1 MTEEQKIESLPKDV
15 MAKTVSLDFRDPNG
29 KPEQTTGV
37 RPPANSG
44 LPFALARFFSWIS
57 LFLVMG
63 SSVILAL
70 FIANT
75 TTRTLLD
82 SQEEYALL
90 LAENLNKQIF
100 RRFTLPVAYASGRV
114 ALGDPEQYKLL
125 DEVVQSLL
133 HGLQIERIRIYD
145 ENFAVT
151 YSTVSEEVRHSD
163 LYTPGVPEIFKGK
176 THHFDVLSAMTPM
189 QALLTPNLPKGT
201 FQLRTIYP
209 LSIDKD
215 FAAFSSDEDS
225 AVLGALEIIQ
235 DVTRHY
241 QIAFRSQWLIM
252 AGFLASSLVLF
263 ILLQVVAR
271 QAERILGERMARNRE
286 LEAEL
291 HQTEK
296 LASMGRMVASIA
308 HEIRNP
314 LGIIRSSA
322 EFLMRRQ
329 KNTDTV
335 AQPILTA
342 IYDESCRLGT
352 TVNDFLDYARP
363 RQPSL
368 NKVSIDTLLDKIMA
382 FLGGEL
388 QRQGVE
394 VTLDII
400 PGLAVAGD
408 EDLLYRAFYNI
419 MVNAQQAMT
428 GGSIFIRGTADSG
441 QVVISFQDSG
451 PGFPPQS
458 PEKPLDPFFTTK
470 DNGTGL
476 GLPIVQSIVL
486 SHGGTL
492 ELSNAPTGGA
502 LITLRFPAYS
512 GK

>member
-1 MTEEQKIESLPKDV
+1 MEPLSREPSKDV
-15 MAKTVSLDFRDPNG
+15 SAKEVSLSPRDSG
-29 KPEQTTGV
+29 KPEKRSGAL

-114 ALGDPEQYKLL
+114 ALGDPDQYKLL
-125 DEVVQSLL
+125 DEVILSLL
-133 HGLQIERIRIYD
+133 HGLQIETIRIYD

-151 YSTVSEEVRHSD
+151 YSTEGTEVRRTD

-176 THHFDVLSAMTPM
+176 AHHFDVLSAMSPIE
-189 QALLTPNLPKGT
+189 ALLTPNLPKGT

-209 LSIDKD
+209 LNIDKE
-215 FAAFSSDEDS
+215 FAAFSSDEET

-235 DVTRHY
+235 DVTPHY

-252 AGFLASSLVLF
+252 SGFLASSLVLF

-296 LASMGRMVASIA
+296 LASMGRVVASIA

-329 KNTDTV
+329 KSPDPV

-342 IYDESCRLGT
+342 IYDESCRLGA

-368 NKVSIDTLLDKIMA
+368 NKVSINTLLEKVMA
-382 FLGGEL
+382 FLGGEM
-388 QRQGVE
+388 QRQGVD
-394 VTLDII
+394 VVIDLAPD
-400 PGLAVAGD
+400 LAVAGD
-408 EDLLYRAFYNI
+408 EDLLYRAFYNVMI
-419 MVNAQQAMT
+419 NAQQAMD
-428 GGSIFIRGTADSG
+428 GGTLTISAFLDTDF
-441 QVVISFQDSG
+441 VFISFQDSG
-451 PGFPPQS
+451 PGFSPQS
-458 PEKPLDPFFTTK
+458 LDKPLDPFFTTK

-492 ELSNAPTGGA
+492 ELSNAPSGGA
-502 LITLRFPAYS
+502 VITLILPVYA